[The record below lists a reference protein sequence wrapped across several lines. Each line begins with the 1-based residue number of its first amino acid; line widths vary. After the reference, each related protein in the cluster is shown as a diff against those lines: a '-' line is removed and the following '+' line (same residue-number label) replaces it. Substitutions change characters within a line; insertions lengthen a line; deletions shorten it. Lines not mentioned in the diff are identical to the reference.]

1 MSQPVVE
8 SRITLRG
15 AVLAKPLKET
25 LMYIGK
31 YLFSNTIGLMD
42 LDCHH
47 YEVSIIIFLLRR
59 ISAAAQILLIKE
71 FPSREKGNSRSNCSS
86 SYYMRFTIM
95 IVP

>member
-31 YLFSNTIGLMD
+31 YLFSNTIGFNGGSL
-42 LDCHH
+42 
-47 YEVSIIIFLLRR
+47 SIIFFLLRR
-59 ISAAAQILLIKE
+59 ISAPAQILLIKE